1 MSAAPGDAVGFEAD
15 IRPLFRDSDLR
26 AMRFAFDL
34 GSYDDVSENADGI
47 LERLRAGDMPCDAP
61 WPADRVDL
69 FEGWVRAGKP
79 R

>member
-1 MSAAPGDAVGFEAD
+1 MSASPGDAVGFEAD

-47 LERLRAGDMPCDAP
+47 LERLQAGDMPCDAA
-61 WPADRVDL
+61 WPADRIEV
-69 FEGWVRAGKP
+69 FERWVRAGKP

>member
-1 MSAAPGDAVGFEAD
+1 MTPGPDDAVGFEAD
-15 IRPLFRDSDLR
+15 IRPLFRDSDVR

-34 GSYDDVSENADGI
+34 GSYDDVNENADGI
-47 LERLRAGDMPCDAP
+47 LERLRDGDMPCDGA

-69 FEGWVRAGKP
+69 FERWVRTGKP